1 MHWLPHCERP
11 FHSCTS
17 VCNIDV
23 TIRACVMVIYALVH
37 VTLLCGVVT
46 SILHVKKQAQIHLA
60 VGYISG
66 GCEVSDV
73 GSQPRPA
80 GCSVVSS

>member
-23 TIRACVMVIYALVH
+23 TIRACVMVIYALIH

-46 SILHVKKQAQIHLA
+46 SIFPGEGA
-60 VGYISG
+60 
-66 GCEVSDV
+66 ET
-73 GSQPRPA
+73 
-80 GCSVVSS
+80 